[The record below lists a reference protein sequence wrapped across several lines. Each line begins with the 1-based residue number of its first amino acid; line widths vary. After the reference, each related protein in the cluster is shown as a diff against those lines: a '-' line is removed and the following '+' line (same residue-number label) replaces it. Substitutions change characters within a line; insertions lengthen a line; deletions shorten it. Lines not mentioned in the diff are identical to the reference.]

1 MDLNTLFFT
10 SLHFLAT
17 VSRAGMI
24 YFDALD
30 LGWEPMVVSWLER
43 QFSTSTDDYEFHHH
57 LFDIMNCYELENYL
71 RDLESIFPSNNTF
84 YDYYINPKK
93 QDFELWENIV
103 PNCIPHQSSDFE
115 QIFVPT
121 IDTTRT
127 MYILSSRLYQFSQLT
142 TVQLQKKQQKQKG
155 NKTEK
160 LREYNSHFFLV
171 RANRMGKRNY

>member
-57 LFDIMNCYELENYL
+57 LFDIMNCYELENFVL
-71 RDLESIFPSNNTF
+71 VSLLTF
-84 YDYYINPKK
+84 LLYHIHSTLKK
-93 QDFELWENIV
+93 
-103 PNCIPHQSSDFE
+103 S
-115 QIFVPT
+115 
-121 IDTTRT
+121 
-127 MYILSSRLYQFSQLT
+127 
-142 TVQLQKKQQKQKG
+142 
-155 NKTEK
+155 
-160 LREYNSHFFLV
+160 
-171 RANRMGKRNY
+171 